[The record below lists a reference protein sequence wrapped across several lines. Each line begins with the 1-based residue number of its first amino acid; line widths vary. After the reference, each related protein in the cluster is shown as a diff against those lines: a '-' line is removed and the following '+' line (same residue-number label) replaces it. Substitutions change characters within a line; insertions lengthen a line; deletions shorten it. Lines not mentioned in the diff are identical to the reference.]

1 MTVIIR
7 FLYKMMFRVICYS
20 IEIKR
25 HKKLQQHKPL
35 LLELMISIDFVHHLR
50 PETLLVVTVT
60 MICSILASSLKL
72 QCFQKPIHNPSQTST
87 MELLF
92 QTFISRLFKPC
103 VFKVVYFLRLFKP
116 YIFLKSILSF
126 E

>member
-60 MICSILASSLKL
+60 MICSILSSSLKL

-92 QTFISRLFKPC
+92 QTFISRLFKPF
-103 VFKVVYFLRLFKP
+103 VS
-116 YIFLKSILSF
+116 LK
-126 E
+126 

>member
-1 MTVIIR
+1 MTVTIR

-35 LLELMISIDFVHHLR
+35 LLKLMISIDFVHHLR

-92 QTFISRLFKPC
+92 QTFISRLFKPF
-103 VFKVVYFLRLFKP
+103 VS
-116 YIFLKSILSF
+116 LK
-126 E
+126 